1 MDVFQAIKKRKSV
14 RDYTGEP
21 ISEEDMSKLLQSARM
36 APSAK
41 NLQPW
46 EIIVVT
52 DFETKEELVGICQ
65 GQMFVEDAGAV
76 IIGLVEDTKWSE
88 IDLTISLDHLSLEAV
103 ELGLGT
109 CWIGSFNTKKLKEL
123 IKFPD
128 GYEPFIMMTVG
139 HPDDDSH
146 SPTKKAVDELVRWI
160 EPETEVEDE
169 IEKGEDIEEE
179 IGETSKDNK
188 EEPTD
193 EENHDIDSEDESKEN
208 EKKKEDS
215 SGLFK
220 DH

>member
-14 RDYTGEP
+14 RGYTGES
-21 ISEEDMSKLLQSARM
+21 ISEEDMNKLLQSARM

-46 EIIVVT
+46 QIIVVT
-52 DFETKEELVGICQ
+52 DTETKKELVGICH
-65 GQMFVEDAGAV
+65 GQMFVEDAAAV

-88 IDLTISLDHLSLEAV
+88 IDLTISLDHLSLQAV

-109 CWIGSFNTKKLKEL
+109 CWIGSFDTEKLKEL
-123 IKFPD
+123 IKIPD
-128 GYEPFIMMTVG
+128 GYEPFILMTVG

-146 SPTKKAVDELVRWI
+146 SPTKKAVEELVRWI
-160 EPETEVEDE
+160 EPEREV
-169 IEKGEDIEEE
+169 IEDIEEGDHDE
-179 IGETSKDNK
+179 ETSKD
-188 EEPTD
+188 
-193 EENHDIDSEDESKEN
+193 EENQDEILEKGSEKNEN
-208 EKKKEDS
+208 KKKEGDS

>member
-21 ISEEDMSKLLQSARM
+21 ISEEDMSKLLQSARK

-46 EIIVVT
+46 QIIVVT
-52 DFETKEELVGICQ
+52 DFETKKELVGICQ

-123 IKFPD
+123 IKIPD
-128 GYEPFIMMTVG
+128 DFEPFILMTVG

-146 SPTKKAVDELVRWI
+146 SPTKKAVEELVRWI
-160 EPETEVEDE
+160 EPETKVEDE
-169 IEKGEDIEEE
+169 IEKEDDSEEE
-179 IGETSKDNK
+179 IEEISKDYEEKSTDEVDQNKDSKDNENKK
-188 EEPTD
+188 E
-193 EENHDIDSEDESKEN
+193 
-208 EKKKEDS
+208 EDS
-215 SGLFK
+215 SSLFE
-220 DH
+220 HH